1 MSSYPEGEPK
11 PSPFAISS
19 DDRGR
24 HFVGRQESSPVI
36 GIVGGVG
43 PYAGLDLQRKLLE
56 QTVAARD
63 QDHLPVIAVSWPG
76 RIPDRTEYLLGR
88 VTENPAGALLE
99 QLRLLA
105 GAGAGI
111 AAIPCNTAHAPAI
124 FDIIRAGVAGFAPPL
139 RLLHMI
145 DETAAH
151 LRIHHPTLTTVGV
164 LSATGTWRARLYP
177 AALESLGYRA
187 VVPDEA
193 MQNTLIHPA
202 IYDPGYGIKATGA
215 VTARARADLTQA
227 IAALREQ
234 GAEAILLGCTELP
247 LAFLGRAY
255 EGIPLID
262 STLVLARALIRA
274 ADPQRLKPW

>member
-1 MSSYPEGEPK
+1 MSSYPEGEPN
-11 PSPFAISS
+11 PSPLAISS

-88 VTENPAGALLE
+88 VTQNPAGALLE

-193 MQNTLIHPA
+193 MQEGLVHPA

>member
-1 MSSYPEGEPK
+1 MSSYLAGEPN
-11 PSPFAISS
+11 PSPFVISS
-19 DDRGR
+19 DDRSR
-24 HFVGRQESSPVI
+24 HSSRVI

-56 QTVAARD
+56 QTVAAGD

-76 RIPDRTEYLLGR
+76 PIPDRTEYLLGR
-88 VTENPAGALLE
+88 VAENPAGALLE

-105 GAGAGI
+105 RAGAGI

-124 FDIIRAGVAGFAPPL
+124 FDIIRAGVAEFVPPL

-145 DETAAH
+145 DETAVH
-151 LRIHHPTLTTVGV
+151 LKIHHPTLTTVGV
-164 LSATGTWRARLYP
+164 LSTTGAWRARLYP

-193 MQNTLIHPA
+193 MQEAFVHPA

-215 VTARARADLTQA
+215 VTARARVDLTQA
-227 IAALREQ
+227 VAALREQ

-247 LAFLGRAY
+247 LAFLGRTY

-262 STLVLARALIRA
+262 PTLVLARALIRA
-274 ADPQRLKPW
+274 ADPQPLTPC

>member
-262 STLVLARALIRA
+262 STLVLARRSSGRPIRNV
-274 ADPQRLKPW
+274 